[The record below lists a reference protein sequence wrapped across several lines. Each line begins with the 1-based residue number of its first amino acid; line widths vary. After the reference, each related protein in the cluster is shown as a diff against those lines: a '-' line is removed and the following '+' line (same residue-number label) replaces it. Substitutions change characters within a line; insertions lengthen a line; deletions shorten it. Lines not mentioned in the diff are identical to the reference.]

1 MSQSLPSLQKLIR
14 HLQKVPYLASK
25 NVYRVASY
33 FLTAEADAVAVL
45 CQAILEAK
53 QNIIPCK
60 ECFNWTESG
69 DHCAICMAPGR
80 DKAMLCVVETWHDL
94 MAIEKTAGFAGC
106 YHVLGGALNPLEG
119 VGPDKLT
126 LEALVTRLK
135 QGHIREL
142 ILGTNP
148 TPEGEA
154 TASYL
159 ATKVHPLGIAI
170 SKFASGIPTGA
181 SLEFMDKIT
190 ISKALLGRVP
200 F

>member
-1 MSQSLPSLQKLIR
+1 MNQTLPSLQKLIR

-25 NVYRVASY
+25 NVYRVAAH
-33 FLTAEADAVAVL
+33 FVTADVEALTTL

-53 QNIIPCK
+53 TNIMLCST
-60 ECFNWTESG
+60 CFNWTEG
-69 DHCAICMAPGR
+69 TPLCAICTAPER
-80 DKAMLCVVETWHDL
+80 HADVICVVESWQDL
-94 MAIEKTAGFAGC
+94 MAIERGAGFTGH
-106 YHVLGGALNPLEG
+106 YHVLGGSLNPLEG
-119 VGPDKLT
+119 IGPDKLT
-126 LEALVTRLK
+126 FEPLLVRLMS
-135 QGHIREL
+135 GSIREV

-159 ATKVHPLGIAI
+159 ASRMRSLNVNV

-190 ISKALLGRVP
+190 LSKALFGRIP

>member
-1 MSQSLPSLQKLIR
+1 MNQSLPSLQKLIR

-33 FLTAEADAVAVL
+33 FLTTDVEVIATL
-45 CQAILEAK
+45 CQSILEAK
-53 QNIIPCK
+53 QNIVPCQT
-60 ECFNWTESG
+60 CFNWTEAGQRCS
-69 DHCAICMAPGR
+69 ICTSAGR
-80 DKAMLCVVETWHDL
+80 DQALVCVVETWHDL
-94 MAIEKTAGFAGC
+94 MAIERTAGFSGC

-119 VGPDKLT
+119 IGPDQLSFGALMKRLT
-126 LEALVTRLK
+126 SGQV
-135 QGHIREL
+135 REI

-154 TASYL
+154 TANYL
-159 ATKVHPLGIAI
+159 ATKIHPLNII
-170 SKFASGIPTGA
+170 VSKFASGIPTGA

-190 ISKALLGRVP
+190 ISKALIGRTP

>member
-1 MSQSLPSLQKLIR
+1 MNHALPSLQKLIR

-33 FLTAEADAVAVL
+33 FLTTNPEVVASL

-53 QNIIPCK
+53 QNIVPCQI
-60 ECFNWTESG
+60 CFNWTESG
-69 DHCAICMAPGR
+69 QNCSICTSVSR
-80 DKAMLCVVETWHDL
+80 DQGLVCVVETWHDL
-94 MAIEKTAGFAGC
+94 MAIERTAGYNGC

-119 VGPDKLT
+119 VGPDQLS
-126 LEALVTRLK
+126 LGSLMQRLASG
-135 QGHIREL
+135 QVREI

-159 ATKVHPLGIAI
+159 ATKIHHLNLTV

-190 ISKALLGRVP
+190 ISKALIGRTP

>member
-1 MSQSLPSLQKLIR
+1 MSQTLPTLQKLIR

-25 NVYRVASY
+25 NVYKVASY
-33 FLTAEADAVAVL
+33 FLTSEPEAVAAL

-53 QNIIPCK
+53 QNIVPCQI
-60 ECFNWTESG
+60 CFNWTEAG
-69 DHCAICMAPGR
+69 QRCAICNAAGR
-80 DKAMLCVVETWHDL
+80 DQGIVCVVETWHDL
-94 MAIEKTAGFAGC
+94 MAIERTSGFNGC

-119 VGPDKLT
+119 IGPDQLS
-126 LEALVTRLK
+126 LNALIKRLSS
-135 QGHIREL
+135 GTIREI

-159 ATKVHPLGIAI
+159 ATKIHTLNIMV

-190 ISKALLGRVP
+190 ISKALTGRTP

>member
-1 MSQSLPSLQKLIR
+1 MNQALPSLQKLIR

-25 NVYRVASY
+25 NMFRVASY
-33 FLTAEADAVAVL
+33 FLTADADVVASL

-53 QNIIPCK
+53 QNIVPCK
-60 ECFNWTESG
+60 TCFNWTEGEQVCS
-69 DHCAICMAPGR
+69 ICSSPLR
-80 DKAMLCVVETWHDL
+80 DQGILCVVETWHDL
-94 MAIEKTAGFAGC
+94 MAIEKTAGFTGC

-119 VGPDKLT
+119 VGPDQLT
-126 LEALVTRLK
+126 LAALMQRLAG
-135 QGHIREL
+135 GHIREI

-154 TASYL
+154 TANYL
-159 ATKVHPLGIAI
+159 ATKIHPQGVVV

-181 SLEFMDKIT
+181 SLEFMDKLT
-190 ISKALLGRVP
+190 ISKALFGRIP

>member
-1 MSQSLPSLQKLIR
+1 MNSSLPSLQKLIR

-25 NVYRVASY
+25 NVYKVASY
-33 FLTAEADAVAVL
+33 FLASEEASIASL

-53 QNIIPCK
+53 KNIVPCQI
-60 ECFNWTESG
+60 CFNWTEGSEK
-69 DHCAICMAPGR
+69 CSICSAVGR
-80 DKAMLCVVETWHDL
+80 DQGIVCVVETWHDL
-94 MAIEKTAGFAGC
+94 MAIERTSGFNGS
-106 YHVLGGALNPLEG
+106 YHVLGAALNPLEG
-119 VGPDKLT
+119 IGPDQLT
-126 LEALVTRLK
+126 LQALLQRLAS
-135 QGHIREL
+135 GTVREV

-159 ATKVHPLGIAI
+159 ASKIHPLEISV

-190 ISKALLGRVP
+190 ISKALMGRIP

>member
-33 FLTAEADAVAVL
+33 FLTAEEEAIATL
-45 CQAILEAK
+45 CQAILDAK
-53 QNIIPCK
+53 QNIVPCK
-60 ECFNWTESG
+60 ECFNWTETG
-69 DHCAICMAPGR
+69 LLCAICAAPGR
-80 DKAMLCVVETWHDL
+80 DKSVLCVVETWHDL
-94 MAIEKTAGFAGC
+94 MAIEKTAGFLGC

-119 VGPDKLT
+119 IGPDKLS
-126 LEALVTRLK
+126 LGALVERLK
-135 QGHIREL
+135 HGQVREL

-159 ATKVHPLGIAI
+159 ATKIHPLGITI

-181 SLEFMDKIT
+181 SLEFMDKLT